1 MSADTTIQFNGRDQA
16 CELALS
22 LIHQAKTRLCFF
34 GSTLDTVLFDH
45 ADSIEA
51 ISAFSR
57 RVPRAQARFIVQDSQ
72 QAHIQSHRLTA
83 LSQRL
88 TSSIHLRQTSG
99 THKDLQQYF
108 LLIDDD
114 AYLQGQH
121 ASRYVGRGCFD
132 DRSETRRL
140 QQLFDTI
147 WEQGTPDSMTRR
159 LTL

>member
-99 THKDLQQYF
+99 N
-108 LLIDDD
+108 
-114 AYLQGQH
+114 
-121 ASRYVGRGCFD
+121 
-132 DRSETRRL
+132 ETVA
-140 QQLFDTI
+140 TVI
-147 WEQGTPDSMTRR
+147 
-159 LTL
+159 